1 MNQQDFLLLSLCSEE
16 KPRLPIDTEF
26 EKITEDG
33 HTKSTKD
40 YISELRDRTERT
52 KKIVESH
59 VGKAKEKKKKYY
71 DRKVRG
77 VQLSVGYHVLVK
89 EVAFDGKHKIAD
101 KFEEEP
107 YLIIDQPRLEMPVFT
122 VKAIRSGTTRTLHR
136 NLLLKIEGQEIKE

>member
-1 MNQQDFLLLSLCSEE
+1 MFGR
-16 KPRLPIDTEF
+16 KPRLSIDIEF

-40 YISELRDRTERT
+40 YISELRDRIERT

-59 VGKAKEKKKKYY
+59 VGKAKEKQKKYY

-77 VQLSVGYHVLVK
+77 VQLSVGDHVLVK

-107 YLIIDQPRLEMPVFT
+107 YLIIDQPRLEMPVFK
-122 VKAIRSGTTRTLHR
+122 VKL
-136 NLLLKIEGQEIKE
+136 